1 MSILSRAIQLKPNIS
16 CLWQL
21 LGNCLD
27 FTGLLPLTFSHLDLP
42 GSLAGSNNVS
52 VTLTHHQLFELASRC
67 YCRGIKL
74 NHDDPLLW
82 YQLAANYYNRGIKS
96 SDSIENRKNN
106 FQLAQET
113 IKNAIKLNPKS
124 WMNWNLLG
132 IICATKE
139 ISNLKLAQHAFIQAV
154 TVDKKSYTSWT
165 NLGVL
170 YLIQKQIKLANRAF
184 AMAQQSEPNY
194 LNAWVGQAMIAE
206 YIADVDE
213 SLDLFRHCTQLGFHP
228 EAAIGYAHWVCS
240 ILESEDC
247 ALKKRFNYAIEK
259 MHAVPVALDAMNW
272 FYRNEDESTCVEGL
286 CFLGYL
292 CFRQGLWRYAI
303 QAFDA
308 ALNKVEGE
316 TKDVI
321 LTNIGYCYLKVTEPL
336 KAVDAFST
344 VAAATYKS
352 TIGLA
357 LAYFK
362 AEQYQES
369 YSVYDSAL
377 QWLASNDSEKS
388 MILIATSS
396 MVYAFQ
402 GQDDAKNLLFQW

>member
-1 MSILSRAIQLKPNIS
+1 MKIKSNIS
-16 CLWQL
+16 CLWHL

-27 FTGLLPLTFSHLDLP
+27 FAGLLPLTFSLLDLP
-42 GSLAGSNNVS
+42 GSLAGSS
-52 VTLTHHQLFELASRC
+52 EPFVTSTRNQLFELASRC
-67 YCRGIKL
+67 YCRAIKI
-74 NHDDPLLW
+74 NNDHPLLW
-82 YQLAANYYNRGIKS
+82 YQLAANYYYRANKY
-96 SDSIENRKNN
+96 SDSPENQKSNY
-106 FQLAQET
+106 QLAQET
-113 IKNAIKLNPKS
+113 VKNAIKLNPSS

-132 IICATKE
+132 VICATKE
-139 ISNLKLAQHAFIQAV
+139 INNLKLAQHAFIQAV

-170 YLIQKQIKLANRAF
+170 YLTQSQIKLANKSF

-206 YIADVDE
+206 HIEDVDE

-228 EAAIGYAHWVCS
+228 EAAIGYAHWVCT
-240 ILESEDC
+240 ILDSHKNVEET
-247 ALKKRFNYAIEK
+247 RFHYAIEN
-259 MHAVPVALDAMNW
+259 MHAVPVALDAVNW
-272 FYRNEDESTCVEGL
+272 YCRNDDESTCVEGL

-292 CFRQGLWRYAI
+292 SFRQGLWRHSI
-303 QAFDA
+303 QAFVA
-308 ALNKVEGE
+308 ALKKSDGT
-316 TKDVI
+316 TKDII
-321 LTNIGYCYLKVTEPL
+321 LTNLGYCYLKANEPN
-336 KAVDAFST
+336 KAVDSFST
-344 VAAATYKS
+344 VATATYKS

-362 AEQYQES
+362 AEQYQEA

-402 GQDDAKNLLFQW
+402 GQKDAKNLLFQW